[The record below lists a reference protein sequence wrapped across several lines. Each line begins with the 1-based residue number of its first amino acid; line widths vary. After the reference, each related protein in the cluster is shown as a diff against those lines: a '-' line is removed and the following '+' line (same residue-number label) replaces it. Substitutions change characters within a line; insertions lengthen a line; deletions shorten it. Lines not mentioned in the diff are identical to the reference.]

1 MFQVPG
7 SRFLVKFLF
16 PDPTILPTH
25 LIVVISDFIFK
36 MQKKTE
42 LMLNNDGSIFH
53 LNLLP
58 EDISHKIIVVGD
70 PGRVEMIGSLFSEI
84 RVRKQNREFC
94 TITGLFDNQ
103 EITVISSGI
112 GTDNIDIVMNE
123 LDALVNI
130 DLETGIPKE
139 ELTSLTIIRLG
150 TSGGLRADVA
160 AGSCVLTETA
170 IGFDGLL
177 HFYEGYD
184 WILDTALSDYLTMYL
199 EWPDTLSYPYA
210 VNCSKEVADYFL
222 KEDFKRGITISAPG
236 FYAPQG
242 RKLRLE
248 TFDHEINDKL
258 AEFEFRGR
266 TICNYEMESSAIYG
280 LSSLMGH
287 KALTICLVIGNRVTG
302 EFVQDYKPLM
312 KDLALKVLKTI

>member
-1 MFQVPG
+1 
-7 SRFLVKFLF
+7 
-16 PDPTILPTH
+16 
-25 LIVVISDFIFK
+25 

-42 LMLNNDGSIFH
+42 LILNSDGSIFH

-58 EDISHKIIVVGD
+58 EDISHKIIIVGD
-70 PGRVEMIGSLFSEI
+70 PGRVDMIGSLLSEVRI
-84 RVRKQNREFC
+84 RKENREFR
-94 TITGLFDNQ
+94 TITGSFENQ
-103 EITVISSGI
+103 EITIISSGI
-112 GTDNIDIVMNE
+112 GTDNIDILINE

-130 DLETGIPKE
+130 DLSTGIPKE
-139 ELTSLTIIRLG
+139 ELTSLTIIRIG
-150 TSGGLRADVA
+150 TSGGLRADVS
-160 AGSCVLTETA
+160 AGSCVMAETA

-184 WILDTALSDYLTMYL
+184 WILDTALSDVLTMHL

-210 VNCSKEVADYFL
+210 VNCNKELADLFFR
-222 KEDFKRGITISAPG
+222 EDFKKGITISAPG

-258 AEFEFRGR
+258 SEFEFRGR
-266 TICNYEMESSAIYG
+266 TISNYEMESSAIYG
-280 LSSLMGH
+280 LSALMGH

>member
-1 MFQVPG
+1 
-7 SRFLVKFLF
+7 
-16 PDPTILPTH
+16 
-25 LIVVISDFIFK
+25 

-42 LMLNNDGSIFH
+42 LILNRDGSIFH

-70 PGRVEMIGSLFSEI
+70 PGRVDMIGSLFSEI
-84 RVRKQNREFC
+84 RLRKENREFR
-94 TITGLFDNQ
+94 TITGTFDNQ

-112 GTDNIDIVMNE
+112 GTDNIDILINE

-130 DLETGIPKE
+130 NLNTGIPKE
-139 ELTSLTIIRLG
+139 EIVSLTIIRLG
-150 TSGGLRADVA
+150 TSGGLRADVPV
-160 AGSCVLTETA
+160 GSCVLAETA

-184 WILDTALSDYLTMYL
+184 WILDTALSDYLAVHI

-210 VNCSKEVADYFL
+210 VNANKELIGLFSR
-222 KEDFKRGITISAPG
+222 EDFIKGITISAPG

-248 TFDHEINDKL
+248 TFDNEINDKL
-258 AEFEFRGR
+258 AEFSFRGR
-266 TICNYEMESSAIYG
+266 IICNYEMESSAIYG
-280 LSSLMGH
+280 LSALLGH
-287 KALTICLVIGNRVTG
+287 KALTVCLVVGNRVTG
-302 EFVQDYKPLM
+302 EFIDDYKPLM
-312 KDLALKVLKTI
+312 KDLAMKVLKAI

>member
-1 MFQVPG
+1 
-7 SRFLVKFLF
+7 
-16 PDPTILPTH
+16 
-25 LIVVISDFIFK
+25 

-42 LMLNNDGSIFH
+42 LITNKDGSIFH

-58 EDISHKIIVVGD
+58 GDISNKIIIVGD
-70 PGRVEMIGSLFSEI
+70 PGRVDMLASLMQDI
-84 RVRKQNREFC
+84 RVRKENREFH
-94 TITGLFDNQ
+94 TVTGSFENS

-112 GTDNIDIVMNE
+112 GTDNIDILVNE

-130 DLETGIPKE
+130 DLNTGICKE
-139 ELTSLTIIRLG
+139 DPESLTFIRLG
-150 TSGGLRADVA
+150 TSGGLRNDIP
-160 AGSCVLTETA
+160 AGSSVLTETA

-184 WILDTALSDYLTMYL
+184 WILDTGLSDALVEYL

-210 VNCSKEVADYFL
+210 VNANKELMELFQN
-222 KEDFKRGITISAPG
+222 EDFRKGITISAPG

-242 RKLRLE
+242 RRLRLE
-248 TFDHEINDKL
+248 TFDNEINNKL
-258 AEFEFRGR
+258 AEFSYRGR
-266 TICNYEMESSAIYG
+266 TISNYEMESSAIYG
-280 LSSLMGH
+280 LSALLGH

-312 KDLALKVLKTI
+312 SDLALKVFQLI

>member
-1 MFQVPG
+1 
-7 SRFLVKFLF
+7 
-16 PDPTILPTH
+16 
-25 LIVVISDFIFK
+25 

-42 LMLNNDGSIFH
+42 LITNKDGSIFH

-58 EDISHKIIVVGD
+58 EDISDKIIIVGD
-70 PGRVEMIGSLFSEI
+70 PGRVDMLASMMQDV
-84 RVRKQNREFC
+84 RVRKQNREFH
-94 TITGLFDNQ
+94 TVTGSFENS

-112 GTDNIDIVMNE
+112 GTDNIDILVNE
-123 LDALVNI
+123 LDALMNI
-130 DLETGIPKE
+130 DLNTGISKE
-139 ELTSLTIIRLG
+139 EPVSLTFVRLG
-150 TSGGLRADVA
+150 TSGGLREDVP

-184 WILDTALSDYLTMYL
+184 WILDTGLADSLVEYI

-210 VNCSKEVADYFL
+210 VNANKELMELFSKEG
-222 KEDFKRGITISAPG
+222 FKKGITISAPG

-242 RKLRLE
+242 RRLRLE
-248 TFDHEINDKL
+248 TFDNEINSKL
-258 AEFEFRGR
+258 AEFSYRGR
-266 TICNYEMESSAIYG
+266 TISNYEMESSAIYG
-280 LSSLMGH
+280 LSALLGH

-312 KDLALKVLKTI
+312 SDLALKVFQII

>member
-1 MFQVPG
+1 
-7 SRFLVKFLF
+7 
-16 PDPTILPTH
+16 
-25 LIVVISDFIFK
+25 
-36 MQKKTE
+36 MQKETE
-42 LMLNNDGSIFH
+42 LITNKDGSIFH

-58 EDISHKIIVVGD
+58 GDIANKIVIVGD
-70 PGRVEMIGSLFSEI
+70 PGRVDMLALLMKDI
-84 RVRKQNREFC
+84 RVKKENREFH
-94 TITGLFDNQ
+94 TVTGSFENT

-112 GTDNIDIVMNE
+112 GTDNIDILINE

-130 DLETGIPKE
+130 DLSTGICKE
-139 ELTSLTIIRLG
+139 EPVSLTFVRLG
-150 TSGGLRADVA
+150 TSGGLRSDIP

-184 WILDTALSDYLTMYL
+184 WILDTGLSDALVEYL

-210 VNCSKEVADYFL
+210 VNANKELVELFQS
-222 KEDFKRGITISAPG
+222 ENFKKGITISTPG

-242 RKLRLE
+242 RRLRLE
-248 TFDHEINDKL
+248 TFDNEINGKL
-258 AEFEFRGR
+258 AEFSYGGR
-266 TICNYEMESSAIYG
+266 TISNYEMESSAIYG
-280 LSSLMGH
+280 LSALLGH

-312 KDLALKVLKTI
+312 NDLALKVFHLI